1 MTTKTKFRRQE
12 SWRLKR
18 VKENWRR
25 PRGVTSRMRKE
36 KNGWPAIVKVGRGSN
51 SSKKGRHPKGLI
63 EKRVRNEA
71 DLEGLNPALHIIRLF
86 SGLGERRRL
95 VLIERAKSLNIH
107 IANPGKEETRPLGE
121 EPKAAEPATPQEMS
135 GQGTSAQNEIAPELQ
150 SGSDSSTEQL
160 GSAE

>member
-1 MTTKTKFRRQE
+1 
-12 SWRLKR
+12 
-18 VKENWRR
+18 
-25 PRGVTSRMRKE
+25 MRKE

-95 VLIERAKSLNIH
+95 VLVERAKSLNLH
-107 IANPGKEETRPLGE
+107 IANPGKEETRPLE
-121 EPKAAEPATPQEMS
+121 EPKSTEPSTSQETPENGPQSLGEAAPQPEAEPDTTEHQLAAARENEEDQEK
-135 GQGTSAQNEIAPELQ
+135 
-150 SGSDSSTEQL
+150 
-160 GSAE
+160 